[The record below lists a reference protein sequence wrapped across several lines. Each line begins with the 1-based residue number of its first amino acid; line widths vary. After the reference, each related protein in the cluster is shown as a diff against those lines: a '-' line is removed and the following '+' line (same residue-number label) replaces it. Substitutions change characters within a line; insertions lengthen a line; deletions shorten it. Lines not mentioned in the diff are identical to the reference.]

1 MRFENWPPDC
11 GPQGAAK
18 DRHPL
23 YKGSEDALGRGAGV
37 SEGTRCTFGVLPWP
51 AWRQRGSENRG
62 AQCGCW
68 GGDAGVGAG
77 DALGPAPEAPP
88 RGPAPE
94 APPPRPFVTA
104 WRAEPAVFP
113 GVPGPGARGR
123 ARDRAGAASCA
134 PLLLPGAEA
143 SPRRAAEQLKPRR
156 PPPASGN
163 DKPRG
168 SSRPRLRLR
177 YLQPGALWTA
187 SRHSG

>member
-1 MRFENWPPDC
+1 MCASRT
-11 GPQGAAK
+11 GHLTAAPREQQRTDTPFTK
-18 DRHPL
+18 AVKTHWGGELACLRGHIARL
-23 YKGSEDALGRGAGV
+23 GSSPGLPGV
-37 SEGTRCTFGVLPWP
+37 SEG
-51 AWRQRGSENRG
+51 QRTEGPS
-62 AQCGCW
+62 
-68 GGDAGVGAG
+68 VGAG
-77 DALGPAPEAPP
+77 VEMLGWGWETHSAPP
-88 RGPAPE
+88 PRPRPE